1 MDMPKELEF
10 IISEIEKHGFEAFI
24 VGGCVRDVLLNKKP
38 QDWDI
43 TTNAKPEEIKN
54 IFKRTIDTGIEHGTV
69 SVLISKTAYEVTTY
83 RIDGKYL
90 DGRHPDKV
98 EFSPL
103 LDEDL
108 KRRDFT
114 INAMAYSKRS
124 GIVDLFEGREDL
136 NKGLIRCVGV
146 ARERFSEDALR
157 ILRAIRFS
165 ACLGFE
171 IEEETKKA
179 ILEIAPNLLK
189 VSKERVWV
197 ELNKTLLS
205 SNVEKI
211 ALIFDYELGKYIC
224 PGFIYIKRQDKR
236 LPLINKLSAKKYLRL
251 AAFFADTDLEKALCI
266 LKELKSD
273 NDTFYKV
280 KMLLSYLKKELKAE
294 KYYIKQLLQVMEN
307 ENFEALLELRS
318 ILFGENVDEIKRLK
332 DEIIAKGE
340 AYKLSMLDITGKDL
354 LVLGTPSGPDIGKLL
369 NYLLDKVLKD
379 ELENNRQKLIQAA
392 KEFLQNSLTI

>member
-43 TTNAKPEEIKN
+43 TTNAKPEEIKK
-54 IFKRTIDTGIEHGTV
+54 IFKRTVDTGIEHGTV

-224 PGFIYIKRQDKR
+224 PKSISG
-236 LPLINKLSAKKYLRL
+236 LP
-251 AAFFADTDLEKALCI
+251 
-266 LKELKSD
+266 
-273 NDTFYKV
+273 
-280 KMLLSYLKKELKAE
+280 
-294 KYYIKQLLQVMEN
+294 
-307 ENFEALLELRS
+307 
-318 ILFGENVDEIKRLK
+318 
-332 DEIIAKGE
+332 
-340 AYKLSMLDITGKDL
+340 
-354 LVLGTPSGPDIGKLL
+354 P
-369 NYLLDKVLKD
+369 
-379 ELENNRQKLIQAA
+379 
-392 KEFLQNSLTI
+392 FLQIRI

>member
-43 TTNAKPEEIKN
+43 TTNAKPEEIKK
-54 IFKRTIDTGIEHGTV
+54 IFKRTVDTGIEHGTV

-124 GIVDLFEGREDL
+124 GIVDLFDGREDL

-146 ARERFSEDALR
+146 AKERFSEDALR

-224 PGFIYIKRQDKR
+224 PSFIYIKRQDNR

-251 AAFFADTDLEKALCI
+251 VAFFADTDLEKALCI